1 MPWIPAIRF
10 ALRSPQKV
18 DDSGRCP
25 ARTPAR
31 GLLIGECVLLRE
43 EVRSVRRNVF
53 NVGSCVVILMGFS
66 ACVAIVDGPSGH
78 VDPTGSETGGSGSG
92 GATSSTSMTGTG
104 GASTTHS
111 TTTTTTTGGA
121 GGGTGSGTGTG
132 TGGGTNSDAGP
143 DARDASRP
151 DTGIDSSTPGAC
163 VLDRVLGQ
171 SVFSGW

>member
-1 MPWIPAIRF
+1 
-10 ALRSPQKV
+10 
-18 DDSGRCP
+18 CP

-31 GLLIGECVLLRE
+31 GLLIEECVLLRE

-92 GATSSTSMTGTG
+92 GATSRTSMTGAPG

-111 TTTTTTTGGA
+111 TTTSSTTSTSGA

-132 TGGGTNSDAGP
+132 
-143 DARDASRP
+143 
-151 DTGIDSSTPGAC
+151 
-163 VLDRVLGQ
+163 
-171 SVFSGW
+171 